1 MFCCFYCFSVVKEPN
16 FIGEELTIL
25 TTAGSDKH
33 QAVALAISAPEVAF
47 YNCRFSGFQDTLYV
61 HTKSQFFH
69 NYIIEGTVDFIFG
82 KAAIVFQNCLILVKL
97 SKPSQVN
104 VLTTDGSSGMAN
116 QRGIVIHKSLI
127 GAESANKIWLED
139 SKNSTY
145 LGRPWSGT
153 YDGNY

>member
-1 MFCCFYCFSVVKEPN
+1 MKEPN

-116 QRGIVIHKSLI
+116 QRGIVILKSLI

-145 LGRPWSGT
+145 LGWPWSDT